1 MPDSFATPCSIA
13 HRVPLSMGFP
23 RLEYWSGLPFL
34 SQGDLPDPGTEPA
47 SPELQADSLPL
58 SHQARPFIHQAS
70 PYYRSK
76 FWFQIFSSE
85 QADKNLY
92 RPGVILLMRSQKIN
106 TIKKQNISYFAW
118 LQGEK
123 IESKKEEYVKW
134 VNFREGIKEIS
145 LSEFYYL
152 HIYRPYFF

>member
-13 HRVPLSMGFP
+13 HWVPLSMGFP

-58 SHQARPFIHQAS
+58 SHQARPFIRQAS

-76 FWFQIFSSE
+76 FWFQIFNSE

-92 RPGVILLMRSQKIN
+92 RPGVIFLMRNQKIY
-106 TIKKQNISYFAW
+106 TIKRQNISYFAW
-118 LQGEK
+118 
-123 IESKKEEYVKW
+123 
-134 VNFREGIKEIS
+134 F
-145 LSEFYYL
+145 
-152 HIYRPYFF
+152 